1 MAMPKIPVIDC
12 SLNIPPPDPTS
23 WAVRMGPLFRD
34 EDSRKVRTQHAAG
47 YMFKTPPLV
56 PRSDTTIDEL
66 LATMDGL
73 NIAKAVTRVSF
84 DDEFALAAVREHPD
98 RFIPLMSVDPNLGM
112 ETVRLLE
119 RGVRELGV
127 KAAHLFPCGVVPQVP
142 ANDKRVYP
150 IYAKC
155 IELDI
160 PIFVNMGVPGP
171 RVPFAPQD
179 VALVDEV
186 CWFFP
191 ELRFVFKHGC
201 EPWTD
206 LACKLMLKWPN
217 LYYCTSAFAP
227 KHYPK
232 AVINFANTRG
242 ADKVMYAG
250 YFPDGLS
257 LERIFSELPSVP
269 FRDHVWPKFLYENA
283 ARVLRL
289 DS

>member
-1 MAMPKIPVIDC
+1 MPMPRIPVIDC
-12 SLNIPPPDPTS
+12 SLNLPPADPTS
-23 WAVRMGPLFRD
+23 WATRMGPLFRD
-34 EDSRKVRTQHAAG
+34 PDSREVRTQHAAG
-47 YMFKTPPLV
+47 YMYKDPPLV
-56 PRSDTTIDEL
+56 PRSETTIADH
-66 LATMDGL
+66 LAMMDRF

-84 DDEFALAAVREHPD
+84 EDPLSLEAIREHPD
-98 RFIPLMSVDPNLGM
+98 RFIPLMSIDPNLGM
-112 ETVRLLE
+112 DAVRLLE

-127 KAAHLFPCGVVPQVP
+127 KAAHYMPSGVVPQVP
-142 ANDKRVYP
+142 ANDRRAYP

-155 IELDI
+155 VELDI

-201 EPWTD
+201 EPWEA

-227 KHYPK
+227 RHYPK
-232 AVINFANTRG
+232 AVIEFANTRG
-242 ADKVMYAG
+242 SDKVMYAG
-250 YFPDGLS
+250 YYPDALT
-257 LERIFSELPSVP
+257 LDRIFAELPDVP
-269 FRDHVWPKFLYENA
+269 FRDQVWPKFLYENA
-283 ARVLRL
+283 ARVLKV
-289 DS
+289 